1 MLRVIVGLIKGAI
14 IGGGVGFLLLKLGW
28 TSSTLIAYLACAAVG
43 AVVGVVAGRAPWRA
57 ETIWTPVIKMIVGAL
72 VGVGL
77 AAVGLKLV
85 PDFSLHVKQLADFG
99 GGDLHLHSAPLLAPI
114 IGVLYGIFVEV
125 DDGGAKKPSPP
136 PASRSSS

>member
-1 MLRVIVGLIKGAI
+1 MLRVFVGLIKGAI
-14 IGGGVGFLLLKLGW
+14 IGGGVGFLLLKIGW

-57 ETIWTPVIKMIVGAL
+57 ETIWTPVIKMIVGSL

-85 PDFSLHVKQLADFG
+85 PDVSVHVKQLGEFA
-99 GGDLHLHSAPLLAPI
+99 DLHLHSAPVLAPI